1 MALAVSGSDINP
13 LAPSNQLQPRTQF
26 SASQITTVI
35 VKKQEEADVK
45 IDSAE
50 DSTTNNPPP
59 TYSLPEAS
67 SSSSRPTVCPTNYT
81 SISQRKSSIKGT
93 WVIDPSLSMPS
104 STKHGKIEAY
114 MTTVLSSVP
123 DSVDEKGKRKKVVL
137 HAKTSDGGVMLNLRP
152 ESISSGVNY
161 TTTPPPFPLPAALSV

>member
-1 MALAVSGSDINP
+1 VS
-13 LAPSNQLQPRTQF
+13 
-26 SASQITTVI
+26 
-35 VKKQEEADVK
+35 
-45 IDSAE
+45 E
-50 DSTTNNPPP
+50 DARENFF
-59 TYSLPEAS
+59 L
-67 SSSSRPTVCPTNYT
+67 
-81 SISQRKSSIKGT
+81 K
-93 WVIDPSLSMPS
+93 
-104 STKHGKIEAY
+104 TKHGKIEAY